1 MKKYLI
7 TSKDFYSD
15 IPEIFRTRL
24 HTQLSKHLPDF
35 ALFRDKESKN
45 YEELTKVFL
54 EVCAEFKN
62 LKPFVH
68 GDYKLAHT
76 MHVTGV
82 HLTSNMFDA
91 IQKAKALGLE
101 VIISTH
107 TLEEVLQ
114 AQRLGANY
122 VTYSPIFFT
131 PHKGEPKGIES
142 LEEIM
147 KLTNMKVFALGGIIE
162 PEQVK
167 EIAKANPFGFASI
180 RYFY

>member
-7 TSKDFYSD
+7 TSKDFYTQN
-15 IPEIFRTRL
+15 PEVFRKTL

-35 ALFRDKESKN
+35 ALYRDKENPN
-45 YEELTKVFL
+45 YRELAKDFL
-54 EVCAEFKN
+54 TVCSEFKN
-62 LKPFVH
+62 LKAFVH
-68 GDYKLAHT
+68 GDYKLAFDSHAR
-76 MHVTGV
+76 GV
-82 HLTSNMFDA
+82 HLTSNMFDDIA
-91 IQKAKALGLE
+91 KAKALGLE
-101 VIISTH
+101 VIISAH
-107 TLEEVLQ
+107 TVEEVLE
-114 AQRLGANY
+114 AQKLGADY

-167 EIAKANPFGFASI
+167 EIAKANPYGFASI